1 MRTTMNTKLQKT
13 FLPCSVSSDKFHGDR
28 TIQSIFARRLGVVF
42 LLALVACDGGL
53 QPPAEAPPTQIA
65 GTIRYV
71 GGWPPAVNPIT
82 RDSVLNIRVA
92 AFRDFPPQNIVTDVL
107 AGRAYFTPSALSL
120 DSSLARFVDVSSYS
134 ILIPDNNPA
143 TEIRYVA
150 VAMLVRSL
158 FLVPAS
164 WRIVGVYTVTGNQA
178 QPGTIRITPN
188 TIHRAD
194 ITVDF
199 RNPPPQPF

>member
-1 MRTTMNTKLQKT
+1 MNSKLQNSL
-13 FLPCSVSSDKFHGDR
+13 LPCSVESDKFQKNARVHH
-28 TIQSIFARRLGVVF
+28 SFFAFMLVT
-42 LLALVACDGGL
+42 LLAMVCLLSACNSGL
-53 QPPAEAPPTQIA
+53 QPPAELPPTQIA

-71 GGWPPAVNPIT
+71 GGWPPTVNPIT

-120 DSSLARFVDVSSYS
+120 DSSLARFVDASSYS
-134 ILIPDNNPA
+134 IIIPDNNPA

-164 WRIVGVYTVTGNQA
+164 WRIIGVYTATGNQA
-178 QPGTIRITPN
+178 QPGTIRIIPN
-188 TIHRAD
+188 TLHRAD